1 MFYPV
6 CVLSERVGLI
16 LPVLISCAILTLSER
31 IHIASV
37 HHRMG
42 PVTNFLG
49 LIQPFRDA
57 AKLISK
63 ILPDYVEHHFLQFT
77 SPLTMLIINIFSWY
91 VLPVGEGIVKCHIF
105 IDRVFLMGVRGLRV
119 FSLIFGG

>member
-1 MFYPV
+1 MIYRV
-6 CVLSERVGLI
+6 CVLLEGVGLI
-16 LPVLISCAILTLSER
+16 LPVLIRCAILTLSER

-49 LIQPFRDA
+49 ILQPFRDA
-57 AKLISK
+57 VKLISK
-63 ILPDYVEHHFLQFT
+63 ILPDYVEHHFLQIA

-91 VLPVGEGIVKCHIF
+91 VLPVGEGVVKCQIF
-105 IDRVFLMGVRGLRV
+105 IDSVFLMGIRGLSV